1 MKFAHKL
8 TLAIVLPLCVALSV
22 GGTWS
27 IHQNF
32 LEALDTAARTNS
44 SAQMRQRYALENEL
58 ADVQGDSANEIYTR
72 LCTYEQEQ
80 RTLGEEGL
88 LFTVMG
94 ENGAALYS
102 TMPLDI
108 PYREQQQAVTT
119 GEDRVFYVDTG
130 ATKYQL
136 LTTPLRGLSRTMW
149 LVNVYDVTAQFA
161 ERDRQVRQ
169 HLTLEGVALLLTRAA
184 AALMARLLTRPLHQL
199 ELASRALS
207 SGEQSARADIHS
219 GDELEQL
226 GLTFN
231 HMADNLTSQMQA
243 LEEESARQ
251 KRFVAA
257 FTHELK
263 TPMTAILGYAD
274 LLRKGEQAAD
284 KRHRAAAYI
293 YQEASRLET
302 LGQELLQ
309 LFGLEQGGI
318 TREPVQLSM
327 VWGDVIRSLP
337 DLAGRLT
344 VEGQDP
350 TLRVNRP
357 LLGTLLRN
365 LVLNAAA
372 ADTQGGNIRLWCDQR
387 DGVLCLGVT
396 DTGPGIPAEELE
408 KLREPF
414 YRLDKSRS
422 RQNGG
427 NGLGLTI
434 CERVA
439 QAHGTTLRMESEVG
453 KGTTVWIP
461 WEEAEPCV

>member
-8 TLAIVLPLCVALSV
+8 TLAIVSPLCVALSL

-32 LEALDTAARTNS
+32 RVALDTAARTNS
-44 SAQMRQRYALENEL
+44 STQMQQRYTLENEL
-58 ADVQGDSANEIYTR
+58 ADVQNDSSNEIYTR
-72 LCTYEQEQ
+72 LCAYEQEQ
-80 RTLGEEGL
+80 HALAEKSQ
-88 LFTVMG
+88 LFTVIG
-94 ENGAALYS
+94 ENGAVLYS
-102 TMPLDI
+102 NLPLDI
-108 PYREQQQAVTT
+108 PYRVQQQAVET

-136 LTTPLRGLSRTMW
+136 FTTPLRGLSRTMW
-149 LVNVYDVTAQFA
+149 LINVYDVTAQFT

-169 HLTLEGVALLLTRAA
+169 HLTMEGVVLLLAGAA
-184 AALMARLLTRPLHQL
+184 AVLVARLLTRPLHRL
-199 ELASRALS
+199 ELASMALS

-226 GLTFN
+226 GQTFN
-231 HMADNLTSQMQA
+231 HMADALTGQMQA

-263 TPMTAILGYAD
+263 TPMTGILGYAD
-274 LLRKGEQAAD
+274 LLRKGEQTAE
-284 KRHRAAAYI
+284 KRHRAAGYI
-293 YQEASRLET
+293 YQEAGRLET
-302 LGQELLQ
+302 LGRELLL
-309 LFGLEQGGI
+309 LFGLEQGGVA
-318 TREPVQLSM
+318 REPVQLST

-344 VEGQDP
+344 VEGENP
-350 TLRVNRP
+350 TLRANRP

-372 ADTQGGNIRLWCDQR
+372 ADTQDGNIRLWCDRR

-434 CERVA
+434 CERIA

-461 WEEAEPCV
+461 WEEAKPCV